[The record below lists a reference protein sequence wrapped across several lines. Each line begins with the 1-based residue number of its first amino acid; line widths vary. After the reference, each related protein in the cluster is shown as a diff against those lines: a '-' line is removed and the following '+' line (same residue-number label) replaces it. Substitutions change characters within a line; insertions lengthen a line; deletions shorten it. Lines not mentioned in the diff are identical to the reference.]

1 MPATLHRLILV
12 GIMVAIGL
20 ALLVALLLSDMTP
33 GLKIVGAIGII
44 YGYILWFDK
53 DRPLE
58 DDCF

>member
-12 GIMVAIGL
+12 GIMVTIGL
-20 ALLVALLLSDMTP
+20 ILLIAVLASDMVP
-33 GLKIVGAIGII
+33 GAKIVGAIGII